1 MIEEKKQFDRRWLW
15 LGAVLLLVLVFFT
28 TRSLTRERL
37 PVRAAQLTRTELVN
51 NISTNGRVEPE
62 INYEIHSPLSTSVK
76 AVYAQPGDVVP
87 VGKLLLELDDVQAKA
102 KLASA
107 ESGVKAA
114 QAGVEAATHNGTQQ
128 ERQASAA
135 DIARARLDR
144 DQARRDLDA
153 LTKLSANGAASKS
166 EVAAARQR
174 LDSAETSLHASEE
187 SAHSRYSP
195 TEIARAQATLDEAE
209 AGLTEARK
217 VMEQTSVHAPIAG
230 TVYSLDVGHS
240 QFVEEGK
247 MVLQIADLH
256 HVRVRAYF
264 DEPEIGRLAIGQKVQ
279 IKWDGNSKP
288 GTIWNGHI
296 VRVPVTV
303 ITYGTRNVG
312 EVLVQIDDTDGG
324 LLPDTNVTVTV
335 TTSNEPNAM
344 TIPREAL
351 HAENSKYFVYK
362 IVGDGLLR
370 TPVTIGTINL
380 TQVSILSG
388 LTEGEMVATGTS
400 NGQPLLEGVAIKVVR

>member
-247 MVLQIADLH
+247 MVLQMADLH